1 LEEAMLREFREFAVR
16 GNVIDIAVGLI
27 IGAAFGAVVTSLV
40 NDVLMPP
47 IGLLLGGVDFTNLF
61 VVLKN
66 GAAPGPYETL
76 QAAKAAGAV
85 TLNIG
90 VFLNTLLSFVV
101 IVWAVFMVV
110 KAANA
115 AKRERVAVPAPP
127 EPTAQEKLLAEIRDL
142 LKAKR

>member
-1 LEEAMLREFREFAVR
+1 MLREFREFAMR

-66 GAAPGPYETL
+66 GAAAGPYETL
-76 QAAKAAGAV
+76 QRAKAAGAV

-101 IVWAVFMVV
+101 IAWAVFMVV

-115 AKRERVAVPAPP
+115 AKRERAAAPAPP
-127 EPTAQEKLLAEIRDL
+127 EPTAQEKLLVEIRDL
-142 LKAKR
+142 LKAGR